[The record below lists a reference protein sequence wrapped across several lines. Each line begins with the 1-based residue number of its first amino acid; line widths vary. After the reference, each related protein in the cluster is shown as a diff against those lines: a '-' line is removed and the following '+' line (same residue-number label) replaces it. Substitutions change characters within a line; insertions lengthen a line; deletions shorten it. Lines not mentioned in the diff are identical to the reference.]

1 MKKIFFRHTLLPL
14 FAGTFALT
22 VASCSD
28 ETLGDN
34 ANNGDNDAVV
44 HFEIN
49 DAQEE
54 ILSHGGVLTRA
65 ANGSSQSQQEL
76 MGRKLEAQ
84 NAAGLDVCL
93 IETTVEGVNPVKVDA
108 GTRANIVNRMSL
120 GDFSTT
126 GIRGTAVSNI
136 NENWFNSAKTK
147 NSGELYTPIR
157 WSWYKPFGRFYA
169 AYPESN
175 IAYPDASGNVTV
187 EFTTNPD
194 VRQQVDFMTACS
206 GDVQYATRFQA
217 PKTSLNFRHALTA
230 IRFAVGQNLSFDKT
244 IKEITL
250 KNVLLK
256 SKYIISNKYDGTGAQ
271 WVSTG
276 YNTRGDVKLDNL
288 NYRTNENP
296 NSIIRDVTKY
306 PAGGRFE
313 NLKDNY
319 TFYLIPQELTNKVT
333 AVITF
338 SDNTSI
344 SIPLKGS
351 WEQGTTR
358 TYKLSEKTS
367 TWTYTLEATSPEAVA
382 YNRTTSGNYGI
393 TSYRTAPD
401 GTKKPIAWKITGYSE
416 DNGATWTMNKPAW
429 LRSLT
434 KESGNGGTAAE
445 QGTATL
451 SNDVIDLA
459 AKRNKELQDA
469 TPLGSATNPYN
480 LSNNTGADAVQNTAN
495 CYVISAPGYYSIP
508 LVYGNAIKN
517 GATNTSAYK
526 SSAPVTNVTF
536 GSPATTRDVILHTL
550 VDHDGNPITDPWIE
564 KTNNKANNGINGAQV
579 VWADG
584 ANLVTLPS
592 APIYRDASGNAFVK
606 FEVTKANL
614 KSGNAVIAVKK
625 GNTILWSW
633 HLWFAPKNAL
643 TKIPVTNKQ
652 GKVFNFTEET
662 LGWKPTAWKGTSY
675 SAPRTVKIKVEQAI
689 GNGGTKQ
696 EAVVTITQNDGVEK
710 NEGSAN
716 MYQWGRKDP
725 FPGTNTI
732 LAEGS
737 IKQNAGED
745 IYMQNIIQ
753 NPGSF
758 YITGTNAAGVINANA
773 GLTKYYYFYNLWSIN
788 NRTASNINQVNSTPV
803 VKTIYDPS
811 PVGFSVPSNAAFTG
825 FTANGLNEGTMNVN
839 GTNVQAAYNAN
850 YGHVFWTNSTNTATI
865 RFPAFGYRDSKNG
878 AWFYGRTIGD
888 YWSADPN
895 DVNNGCVMGIQIDKV
910 YPLYRN
916 VRTYGFAVRPV
927 AE

>member
-1 MKKIFFRHTLLPL
+1 M
-14 FAGTFALT
+14 T

-54 ILSHGGVLTRA
+54 ILSRGGVLTRA

-429 LRSLT
+429 LRLLT

-445 QGTATL
+445 QGVASL

-469 TPLGSATNPYN
+469 TPLGSAANPYN

-517 GATNTSAYK
+517 GATNASAYK

-536 GSPATTRDVILHTL
+536 GSPATTKDVILHTL
-550 VDHDGNPITDPWIE
+550 VAHDGSPISDPWIE
-564 KTNNKANNGINGAQV
+564 KTNNKAFNGINGAQV

-584 ANLVTLPS
+584 ANLVTLPA

-633 HLWFAPKNAL
+633 HLWFAPKN
-643 TKIPVTNKQ
+643 
-652 GKVFNFTEET
+652 
-662 LGWKPTAWKGTSY
+662 
-675 SAPRTVKIKVEQAI
+675 
-689 GNGGTKQ
+689 
-696 EAVVTITQNDGVEK
+696 DGVEK

-732 LAEGS
+732 LGQGS
-737 IKQNAGED
+737 IKQNAGD
-745 IYMQNIIQ
+745 QIYMQNIIQ
-753 NPGSF
+753 NPGFF
-758 YITGTNAAGVINANA
+758 YTTGTNGAGVINANA

-788 NRTASNINQVNSTPV
+788 NRTASNPNQVNNTPV

-839 GTNVQAAYNAN
+839 GTDVQAAYNAN
-850 YGHVFWTNSTNTATI
+850 YGHLFWTNSSKTATV
-865 RFPAFGYRDSKNG
+865 RFPAFGYRDSKYG

-895 DVNNGCVMGIQIDKV
+895 DVNNGCVMGIQVDKV

-916 VRTYGFAVRPV
+916 IRTYGFAVRPV